1 MSLRPRRRRTLW
13 WQWVCV
19 DSWFKSSSRAAL
31 PAVWSSVFS
40 SDAVADGGSSAA
52 LPARPPVAVAAG
64 RVSTAAQRGGD
75 GGKMFFFLQHV
86 TETSQQNTNWTKA
99 TRKRREEKVS
109 FQKEILELC
118 LCRCR
123 TWNRNIYFC
132 LSDILHMSEKKK
144 DESLFKAHTT
154 SVTAVVLFCQSL
166 QDECISVRRRGGS
179 GGSGE
184 ACVLESQ
191 DDITLSLWQ
200 EMRGSSSNRKCFT
213 WLHVLAQMLQAKY
226 YLGFFLFLRFFFAT
240 VSLEC
245 QRDCWLLIS
254 SKTGNGFARSLLL
267 HSRQLTT
274 RRLFLFKWKWHES
287 EDESVSLKN
296 WEDSKWLEGVW
307 HRMCREALLFLLPVS
322 FTSSLQ
328 EW

>member
-19 DSWFKSSSRAAL
+19 DSWFKSSSRAAAS
-31 PAVWSSVFS
+31 AVWSSVFS

-123 TWNRNIYFC
+123 TWNQNIYFC

-144 DESLFKAHTT
+144 DESLFKAHRT
-154 SVTAVVLFCQSL
+154 SVTAVVLFC
-166 QDECISVRRRGGS
+166 
-179 GGSGE
+179 
-184 ACVLESQ
+184 
-191 DDITLSLWQ
+191 
-200 EMRGSSSNRKCFT
+200 
-213 WLHVLAQMLQAKY
+213 
-226 YLGFFLFLRFFFAT
+226 
-240 VSLEC
+240 
-245 QRDCWLLIS
+245 
-254 SKTGNGFARSLLL
+254 
-267 HSRQLTT
+267 
-274 RRLFLFKWKWHES
+274 
-287 EDESVSLKN
+287 
-296 WEDSKWLEGVW
+296 
-307 HRMCREALLFLLPVS
+307 
-322 FTSSLQ
+322 
-328 EW
+328 

>member
-19 DSWFKSSSRAAL
+19 DSWFKSSSRAAA

-123 TWNRNIYFC
+123 TWNQNIYFC

-144 DESLFKAHTT
+144 DESLFKAHRT
-154 SVTAVVLFCQSL
+154 SVTAVVLFC
-166 QDECISVRRRGGS
+166 
-179 GGSGE
+179 
-184 ACVLESQ
+184 
-191 DDITLSLWQ
+191 
-200 EMRGSSSNRKCFT
+200 
-213 WLHVLAQMLQAKY
+213 
-226 YLGFFLFLRFFFAT
+226 
-240 VSLEC
+240 
-245 QRDCWLLIS
+245 
-254 SKTGNGFARSLLL
+254 
-267 HSRQLTT
+267 
-274 RRLFLFKWKWHES
+274 
-287 EDESVSLKN
+287 
-296 WEDSKWLEGVW
+296 
-307 HRMCREALLFLLPVS
+307 
-322 FTSSLQ
+322 
-328 EW
+328 